1 MQSMKFYNF
10 DKYLLSVQKYSD
22 TRFRFK
28 ERYIM
33 DSLTLYYFK
42 ELAKDLNMHRTA
54 ERVFVAQQTISNH
67 IQKLEAELGCTLFER
82 KPTLTLTYAGQ
93 KVLEFAEEM
102 TRERRNLQDTLADIV
117 SEERGKLCFC
127 ASSLRLEACVPAIF
141 PAFRERYPHVE
152 LQFRDDTEIVLENLI
167 RQGEVD
173 LGISVHVT
181 DETDLLIEDLMEE
194 QIYVCVPDR
203 LFRQTYGEKADE
215 LAQKCIS
222 GTDIRD
228 LAELPFY
235 LINNRLGRD
244 IRQCFE
250 DYDIRPNV
258 PMIAPYMQLTASV
271 GFYGKAAFFSTQVGM
286 NSRKEEVPEDL
297 NIFPLYRGGEPLQH
311 RLFLLRHKRRYLPGY
326 TRYFLEL
333 IRNYY
338 SDIQKIH
345 IERFARPVLE

>member
-1 MQSMKFYNF
+1 
-10 DKYLLSVQKYSD
+10 
-22 TRFRFK
+22 
-28 ERYIM
+28 M

-93 KVLEFAEEM
+93 KVLEFAEDM
-102 TRERRNLQDTLADIV
+102 TREHRNLQDTLADIV
-117 SEERGKLCFC
+117 SEEQGKLCFC
-127 ASSLRLEACVPAIF
+127 ASALRLEACLPAILPVF
-141 PAFRERYPHVE
+141 WERYPHVE
-152 LQFRDDTEIVLENLI
+152 LRFRDDTEKDQENLI

-173 LGISVHVT
+173 VGISVHVS

-203 LFRQTYGEKADE
+203 LLRQTYGERADE
-215 LAQKCIS
+215 IAKKCIH

-228 LAELPFY
+228 LADLPFY
-235 LINNRLGRD
+235 LIDNRLGRD

-250 DYDIRPNV
+250 DYDLKPHV
-258 PMIAPYMQLTASV
+258 PVMAPYMQLTASI
-271 GFYGKAAFFSTQVGM
+271 GFLGQAAFFSTQMGL
-286 NSRKEEVPEDL
+286 NSRKEEVPADL
-297 NIFPLYRGGEPLQH
+297 NIFPMLRGEEPLLH
-311 RLFLLRHKRRYLPGY
+311 KLFLLRHKRRYLPGY

-333 IRNYY
+333 IRKYY
-338 SDIQKIH
+338 SDIQKMH
-345 IERFARPVLE
+345 IERFAESVPE